1 MKNQR
6 GFSGLMRSYGRLTIF
21 MIPIG
26 IATNFIGGQ
35 IAILLKLPM
44 YLDSIGTIMVGALCG
59 GLPGA
64 LVGLISNLIN
74 SITSPTLAPF
84 ALLSILFGLLAGWLS
99 KHGVFKSLWKT
110 LLSTI
115 PFALI
120 GSVLGS
126 LITIWV
132 FGGLSGNGGALI
144 VGALVAAGLDINT
157 AVFTAAIPVDFLDK
171 VPTLLI
177 VFLILKRI
185 PMRLFV
191 KLPLGHVYLDKNA
204 AAVNAISDDEYI
216 DEDDELALSR

>member
-44 YLDSIGTIMVGALCG
+44 YLDSIGTILVGAVCG

-84 ALLSILFGLLAGWLS
+84 AMLSILFGLLAGWLS
-99 KHGVFKSLWKT
+99 KHGIFKSLWKT
-110 LLSTI
+110 LLSSI

-120 GSVLGS
+120 GSILGG

-132 FGGLSGNGGALI
+132 FGGLSGSGGALI
-144 VGALVAAGLDINT
+144 VGALVAAGMNINA
-157 AVFTAAIPVDFLDK
+157 AVFASGIPMDFLDK
-171 VPTLLI
+171 IPTVLI

-185 PMRLFV
+185 PTRLFV
-191 KLPLGHVYLDKNA
+191 KLPLGYVYLNKPA
-204 AAVNAISDDEYI
+204 AADKTTTVDI
-216 DEDDELALSR
+216 DEDDDELALGR

>member
-1 MKNQR
+1 
-6 GFSGLMRSYGRLTIF
+6 MRSYGRLTIF

-35 IAILLKLPM
+35 IAVLLKLPM
-44 YLDSIGTIMVGALCG
+44 YLDSIGTILVGAVCG

-84 ALLSILFGLLAGWLS
+84 ATLSILFGLLAGWLS
-99 KHGVFKSLWKT
+99 KRGVFKVLWKT
-110 LLSTI
+110 LLAAI

-120 GSVLGS
+120 GSILGG

-132 FGGLSGNGGALI
+132 FGGLSGSGGALI
-144 VGALVAAGLDINT
+144 VGALVAAGMELNS
-157 AVFTAAIPVDFLDK
+157 AVFAAAIPMDFLDK
-171 VPTLLI
+171 IPTVLV

-185 PMRLFV
+185 PTRLFV
-191 KLPLGHVYLDKNA
+191 KLPLGYVYLDKNKSSA
-204 AAVNAISDDEYI
+204 AEARNTTE
-216 DEDDELALSR
+216 DEDDELALG

>member
-6 GFSGLMRSYGRLTIF
+6 GFSDLMRNYGRLTIF

-44 YLDSIGTIMVGALCG
+44 YLDSIGTILVGAVCG

-74 SITSPTLAPF
+74 SITSPTLAPY
-84 ALLSILFGLLAGWLS
+84 ATLSIMFGLLAGWLS

-110 LLSTI
+110 LLSSI

-120 GSVLGS
+120 GSILGS
-126 LITIWV
+126 LLTIWI
-132 FGGLSGNGGALI
+132 FGGLGGSGGALI
-144 VGALVAAGLDINT
+144 VGALVAAGMDLNT
-157 AVFTAAIPVDFLDK
+157 AVFTAAIPMDFLDK
-171 VPTLLI
+171 IPTVLV

-185 PMRLFV
+185 PTRLFV
-191 KLPLGHVYLDKNA
+191 KLPLGHVYLNKATTPA
-204 AAVNAISDDEYI
+204 ASITADE
-216 DEDDELALSR
+216 DDDELALGR

>member
-44 YLDSIGTIMVGALCG
+44 YLDSIGTILVGALCG

-74 SITSPTLAPF
+74 SITSPTLAPY
-84 ALLSILFGLLAGWLS
+84 ATLSILFGLLAGWLS
-99 KHGVFKSLWKT
+99 KHGIFKSLWKT
-110 LLSTI
+110 LVAAI

-120 GSVLGS
+120 GSILGS
-126 LITIWV
+126 LLTIWI
-132 FGGLSGNGGALI
+132 FGGLGGGGGALI
-144 VGALVAAGLDINT
+144 VGALVAAGMDINA
-157 AVFTAAIPVDFLDK
+157 AVFTAAIPMDFLDK
-171 VPTLLI
+171 IPTVLV

-185 PMRLFV
+185 PTRLFV
-191 KLPLGHVYLDKNA
+191 KLPLGHVYLTKSTKTPSVATSNT
-204 AAVNAISDDEYI
+204 VNDD
-216 DEDDELALSR
+216 DDELALG

>member
-1 MKNQR
+1 MKHKK
-6 GFSGLMRSYGRLTIF
+6 GFSALMRSYGRLTIF

-44 YLDSIGTIMVGALCG
+44 YLDSIGTILVGALCG

-64 LVGLISNLIN
+64 LVGTISNLIN
-74 SITSPTLAPF
+74 SITSPTLAPY
-84 ALLSILFGLLAGWLS
+84 ATLSILFGFLAGWLS

-110 LLSTI
+110 LLASI

-120 GSVLGS
+120 GSILGG

-132 FGGLSGNGGALI
+132 FGGLGGSGGALI
-144 VGALVAAGLDINT
+144 VGALVAAGMDLNA
-157 AVFTAAIPVDFLDK
+157 AVFTAAIPMDFLDK
-171 VPTLLI
+171 IPTVLV

-185 PMRLFV
+185 PTRLFV
-191 KLPLGHVYLDKNA
+191 KLPLGYVYLNKA
-204 AAVNAISDDEYI
+204 KTTSTTSAVNPVD
-216 DEDDELALSR
+216 DEDDELALG

>member
-1 MKNQR
+1 
-6 GFSGLMRSYGRLTIF
+6 MRSYGRLTIF

-44 YLDSIGTIMVGALCG
+44 YLDSIGTILVGAVCG

-84 ALLSILFGLLAGWLS
+84 AMLSILFGLLAGWLS
-99 KHGVFKSLWKT
+99 KHGIFKSLWKT
-110 LLSTI
+110 LLSSI

-120 GSVLGS
+120 GSILGG

-132 FGGLSGNGGALI
+132 FGGLSGSGGALI
-144 VGALVAAGLDINT
+144 VGALVAAGMNINA
-157 AVFTAAIPVDFLDK
+157 AVFASGIPMDFLDK
-171 VPTLLI
+171 IPTVLI

-185 PMRLFV
+185 PTRLFV
-191 KLPLGHVYLDKNA
+191 KLPLGYVYLNKPA
-204 AAVNAISDDEYI
+204 AADKTTTVEI
-216 DEDDELALSR
+216 DEDDDELALGR